1 MVNDD
6 SIISSEPVMDNI
18 IIDSDI
24 ASFNKDVIEASKKTP
39 VLVDFWAD
47 WCAPCKQLTPIL
59 ESAVKSYKG
68 EIKLVK
74 IDTEKNQELSQQ
86 LQIQSLPTVYAF
98 YEGKPIDGFSGA
110 MPENEIKEF
119 INKVI
124 SATGGNKQEELKK
137 LIEDAEKLYTDK
149 NFEGALDAFSNLL
162 SAEANNA
169 LIISGYGKCLV
180 KLDRTDEVAELL
192 ESLEES
198 ILNDKNITSLIALN
212 KLAKNNKSAGSP
224 EEFLPDVNAN
234 PNNHELRFKLA
245 EAFLADEKKEE
256 AIEQLLY
263 IVKKD
268 RKWEEDKARK
278 KIIELIEAFG
288 EDDPLTPSIRLK
300 LSSILFA

>member
-198 ILNDKNITSLIALN
+198 VLNDKNITSLIALN

-224 EEFLPDVNAN
+224 EEFLSDVNAN

>member
-124 SATGGNKQEELKK
+124 SATGGNKQAELQK
-137 LIEDAEKLYTDK
+137 LIEDAEKLYKDK

-212 KLAKNNKSAGSP
+212 KLAKDNKSAGSP
-224 EEFLPDVNAN
+224 EEFLSDVNAN

-288 EDDPLTPSIRLK
+288 EDDPLTPSTRLK

>member
-1 MVNDD
+1 MINDD
-6 SIISSEPVMDNI
+6 SIITSEPVMDNI
-18 IIDSDI
+18 IIDSNI

-137 LIEDAEKLYTDK
+137 LIEGAEKLYTDK

-224 EEFLPDVNAN
+224 EEFLSDVNAN

>member
-1 MVNDD
+1 MANDD
-6 SIISSEPVMDNI
+6 SIISSEPVMDNF

-24 ASFNKDVIEASKKTP
+24 ASFNRDVIEASTKAP

-110 MPENEIKEF
+110 MPENEVKEF

-124 SATGGNKQEELKK
+124 SATGGNKQAELQK
-137 LIEDAEKLYTDK
+137 LIEDAEKLYKDK

-192 ESLEES
+192 ESLEEI

-212 KLAKNNKSAGSP
+212 KLAINNKSAGNP
-224 EEFLPDVNAN
+224 EEFLSDVNAN

-288 EDDPLTPSIRLK
+288 EDDPLTPSTRLK

>member
-1 MVNDD
+1 MANDD

-24 ASFNKDVIEASKKTP
+24 ASFNKDVIEASKTIP

-162 SAEANNA
+162 SEEANNA

-192 ESLEES
+192 ESLEEI

-224 EEFLPDVNAN
+224 EEFLSDVNAN

>member
-110 MPENEIKEF
+110 MPENEIKDF
-119 INKVI
+119 IKKVLAA
-124 SATGGNKQEELKK
+124 SGGGKQEEINK
-137 LIEDAEKLYTDK
+137 LIEEAEKLYIEN
-149 NFEGALDAFSNLL
+149 NFEDSLEAFANLL
-162 SAEANNA
+162 SADANNTK
-169 LIISGYGKCLV
+169 IIAGYGKCLI
-180 KLDRTDEVAELL
+180 KLDRNSEVTELL

-198 ILNDKNITSLIALN
+198 ILEDKNITSLTALN
-212 KLAKNNKSAGSP
+212 QLAKDNKLAGSP
-224 EEFLPDVNAN
+224 EEFISHVNSDPD
-234 PNNHELRFKLA
+234 NHEVRFKLA
-245 EAFLADEKKEE
+245 EALLANSQQEE
-256 AIEQLLY
+256 AIDHLLK

-278 KIIELIEAFG
+278 KIIELLEAFG
-288 EDDPLTPSIRLK
+288 EDDPLTSLTRLK

>member
-24 ASFNKDVIEASKKTP
+24 ASFNKDVIEASKTIP

-110 MPENEIKEF
+110 MPENEVKEF

-137 LIEDAEKLYTDK
+137 LIEDAEKLYKDN

-212 KLAKNNKSAGSP
+212 KLAINNKSAGSP
-224 EEFLPDVNAN
+224 EEFLSDVNAN

>member
-24 ASFNKDVIEASKKTP
+24 ASFNKDVIEASTKTP

-224 EEFLPDVNAN
+224 EEFLSDVNAN

>member
-1 MVNDD
+1 MANED
-6 SIISSEPVMDNI
+6 SIISSEPVMDNF

-24 ASFNKDVIEASKKTP
+24 ASFNRDVIEASTKAP

-110 MPENEIKEF
+110 MPENEVKEF

-124 SATGGNKQEELKK
+124 SATGGNKQAELQK
-137 LIEDAEKLYTDK
+137 LIEDAEKLYKDK

-180 KLDRTDEVAELL
+180 KLDRTDEVTELL

-224 EEFLPDVNAN
+224 EEFLSDVNAN

>member
-6 SIISSEPVMDNI
+6 SIISSEPVMDNM

-24 ASFNKDVIEASKKTP
+24 AAFNKDVIEASKNTP

-74 IDTEKNQELSQQ
+74 IDTEKNQELSPQ

-137 LIEDAEKLYTDK
+137 LIEDAEKLYIDK

-212 KLAKNNKSAGSP
+212 KLTKDNKSAGSP
-224 EEFLPDVNAN
+224 EEFLSDVNAN

-245 EAFLADEKKEE
+245 EAFLANEQKEE

>member
-6 SIISSEPVMDNI
+6 SIISSEPVIDNI

-110 MPENEIKEF
+110 MPENEVKEF

-124 SATGGNKQEELKK
+124 SATGGNKQAELQK
-137 LIEDAEKLYTDK
+137 LIEDAEKLYKDK

-162 SAEANNA
+162 SAEANDA

-224 EEFLPDVNAN
+224 EEFLSDVNAN

>member
-24 ASFNKDVIEASKKTP
+24 ASFNKDVIEASKTIP

-74 IDTEKNQELSQQ
+74 IDSEKNQELSQQ

-162 SAEANNA
+162 SEEANNA

-224 EEFLPDVNAN
+224 EEFLSDVNAN

>member
-6 SIISSEPVMDNI
+6 SIISSEPVIDNI

-192 ESLEES
+192 ESLEEI

-212 KLAKNNKSAGSP
+212 KLAINNKSAGSP
-224 EEFLPDVNAN
+224 EEFLSDVNAN
-234 PNNHELRFKLA
+234 PTNHELRFKLA

-288 EDDPLTPSIRLK
+288 EDDPLTPSTRLK

>member
-1 MVNDD
+1 MANDD
-6 SIISSEPVMDNI
+6 SIISSEPVMDNF

-110 MPENEIKEF
+110 MPENEVKEF

-124 SATGGNKQEELKK
+124 SATGGNKQAELQK
-137 LIEDAEKLYTDK
+137 LIEDAEKLYKDK
-149 NFEGALDAFSNLL
+149 NFEDALDAFSNLL

-192 ESLEES
+192 ESLEEI

-212 KLAKNNKSAGSP
+212 KLAKDNKSAGSP
-224 EEFLPDVNAN
+224 EEFLSDVNSN

-245 EAFLADEKKEE
+245 EAFLADEQKEE

-288 EDDPLTPSIRLK
+288 EDDPLTPSTRLK